1 MLNLPKVPWR
11 IGLPVAIVVGLL
23 VGAAVKMRYFPSTS
37 STEPISTAQVDDKD
51 ASPKDKDVTPKD
63 KDATPKD
70 KDATPKDKDATP
82 KGKDVTP
89 KDKDATPKGKDV
101 TPKDKDATPKDK
113 DTTPK
118 DKVIPKDKVVLP
130 KAKALTFDEQ
140 KAKFREQIKGT
151 TANRRGQLVI
161 DAVEEVPENAVNAVA
176 REDGWF
182 VQKGIDADRNARTW
196 ILTRTKR

>member
-70 KDATPKDKDATP
+70 KDA
-82 KGKDVTP
+82 
-89 KDKDATPKGKDV
+89 